1 MLPWAAA
8 QIVHRSMSGN
18 PSTSCT
24 RRSTTNC
31 HMGPATMEVV
41 EKVVEKSQGP
51 AGSIGPYLF
60 LCLSAASPAQSAP
73 IPDWR
78 GQASWMYLSWAW
90 SHSLQMVAQPLVHL
104 KALLKPRSPPGLVRT
119 QPLGRSQPPVGPQA
133 LVMEAQPL
141 CLGVLH
147 PLSWLQPPRSRPVA
161 CCGST
166 ACSPA

>member
-60 LCLSAASPAQSAP
+60 LYLSAASPVQSAP

-78 GQASWMYLSWAW
+78 GQASW
-90 SHSLQMVAQPLVHL
+90 
-104 KALLKPRSPPGLVRT
+104 T
-119 QPLGRSQPPVGPQA
+119 
-133 LVMEAQPL
+133 
-141 CLGVLH
+141 
-147 PLSWLQPPRSRPVA
+147 
-161 CCGST
+161 
-166 ACSPA
+166 